1 MLNSI
6 FRIPRERDFYKEQA
20 ESFAQ
25 IIASIKVAIRKQGED
40 KTFCSQHCI
49 YHRICDK
56 GEYKDLPCEDTWQ
69 QASLNGEY
77 WFSNK

>member
-1 MLNSI
+1 MLDSI
-6 FRIPRERDFYKEQA
+6 FRIPKERDFYKEQA

-25 IIASIKVAIRKQGED
+25 IIASIKVAIRKQGEN
-40 KTFCSQHCI
+40 KTFCSEHCI
-49 YHRICDK
+49 YRRICNK
-56 GEYKDLPCEDTWQ
+56 GEYKDLSCEDTWQ